1 MIEYCRTS
9 ACALSGCT
17 AGIMGL
23 TGLQG
28 FAFYF
33 CAVIGLWVIK
43 TILHRVFTLCII
55 LLIVPLYAV
64 VFIIIESWTK
74 LGEVFRQ

>member
-1 MIEYCRTS
+1 MAFRNNNAMIEYCRTS

-28 FAFYF
+28 FGFYF
-33 CAVIGLWVIK
+33 CAVLGLWVRWI
-43 TILHRVFTLCII
+43 FTDCYYLSSE
-55 LLIVPLYAV
+55 L
-64 VFIIIESWTK
+64 F
-74 LGEVFRQ
+74 

>member
-1 MIEYCRTS
+1 MTAFSEAASRNNNALVEYCRTS

-33 CAVIGLWVIK
+33 CAVFGLWVK
-43 TILHRVFTLCII
+43 NFN
-55 LLIVPLYAV
+55 YEA
-64 VFIIIESWTK
+64 SNY
-74 LGEVFRQ
+74 